1 MSCVAESRPPVPVS
15 GDDVVGPEVEDEDE
29 VLLVAVAGILILLVL
44 ATGALVL
51 VAEAAETNDTGLGVG
66 LAWPVGVRL
75 AKRSLVKE
83 PHRGKNKSTN
93 QQNIGLP
100 TAPEPRLGQREY
112 SVSPSKERHQLGTV
126 NLYRDRLNL

>member
-1 MSCVAESRPPVPVS
+1 LSCVAESRPPVPVS
-15 GDDVVGPEVEDEDE
+15 GDDVVGPEIEDEDE

-44 ATGALVL
+44 TTGA

-66 LAWPVGVRL
+66 LAGPVGVRL
-75 AKRSLVKE
+75 AKSILVKE

-93 QQNIGLP
+93 QENIGLP

-112 SVSPSKERHQLGTV
+112 SVLSSKERHQLGTV
-126 NLYRDRLNL
+126 HLYRDRLYL